1 MHFIK
6 HWLFRHRAKQPKVS
20 HLLRHC
26 YPRPVIQNQ
35 QHGAPSSSGNN
46 RPTGKMYRAL
56 SPKIQ
61 IKRLKAIQQLQT
73 KVGKLNFIC
82 HIGAIRVFPWC
93 YIGWERIRAFILHCY
108 VICFV
113 YNHQSLSITV
123 FFFLEFHKEMLSW
136 CATDCNDSNSCKRE
150 ISVGLWS
157 IELQLDLQHLNCGE

>member
-35 QHGAPSSSGNN
+35 QHGAPSSSGITDQLENVPCIKPKN
-46 RPTGKMYRAL
+46 SNKKIKGNPTIANQSGKAQFYLPYWR
-56 SPKIQ
+56 
-61 IKRLKAIQQLQT
+61 
-73 KVGKLNFIC
+73 
-82 HIGAIRVFPWC
+82 AIRVFPLC

-113 YNHQSLSITV
+113 YNHQSLSITG
-123 FFFLEFHKEMLSW
+123 FFFWNFIKRCYPDVQPIVMIAIRVNGRYLS
-136 CATDCNDSNSCKRE
+136 DSGVSNFNWIYST
-150 ISVGLWS
+150 
-157 IELQLDLQHLNCGE
+157 